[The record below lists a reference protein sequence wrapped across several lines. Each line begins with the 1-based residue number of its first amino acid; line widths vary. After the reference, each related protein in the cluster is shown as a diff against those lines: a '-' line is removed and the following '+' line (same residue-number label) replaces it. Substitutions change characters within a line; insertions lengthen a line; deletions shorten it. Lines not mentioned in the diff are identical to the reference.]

1 MARSKH
7 FQASMKRLWLLVV
20 ATILGICDSLVHAA
34 TACGYGCRVDTP
46 YQTQYRDEFIAAF
59 EARATLL
66 RETVT
71 TEAVIKGNQA
81 VFLVA
86 GSGGETAKTRG
97 ANGMIPARN
106 DDNTQ
111 NTVTLGEWHDLVRK
125 TGFNIFASQGNQR
138 QIMQQTS
145 MGVMNRKIDDQI
157 IVILNTGTVTVGS
170 AGATPTVSLFQN
182 SRVKLS
188 NASVPWDSNITLV
201 AQPSVLAFLEQAPEF
216 SNAEYVTV
224 RPYAGSD
231 QNPSWRDQPMAY
243 RWRNCLLLEHPN
255 LPGKATTSEKSFMYH
270 KTAIGHAANTG
281 GVSTAVGYND
291 EQDYTYAR
299 TSCFME
305 ALLLQNAGVVVW
317 TTDGTV
323 YG

>member
-1 MARSKH
+1 MADI
-7 FQASMKRLWLLVV
+7 
-20 ATILGICDSLVHAA
+20 T
-34 TACGYGCRVDTP
+34 

-81 VFLVA
+81 VFLVV

-97 ANGMIPARN
+97 ANGLIPARS
-106 DDNTQ
+106 DDGTQ
-111 NTVTLGEWHDLVRK
+111 NTVTLREWHDLVRK

-138 QIMQQTS
+138 QIMQMTS
-145 MGVMNRKIDDQI
+145 MGVMNRKVDDQI
-157 IVILNTGTVTVGS
+157 ITIANTGTVTVGAAS
-170 AGATPTVSLFQN
+170 ATPTVSLFQN
-182 SRVKLS
+182 GRVKLS
-188 NASVPWDSNITLV
+188 NASVPWDSNISFV
-201 AQPSVLAFLEQAPEF
+201 CQPSVLAFLEQAPEF
-216 SNAEYVTV
+216 SNAEYVEV
-224 RPYAGSD
+224 RPMAGSD
-231 QNPSWRDQPMAY
+231 QNPSWRDKPMSY
-243 RWRNCLLLEHPN
+243 RWRNCLIIEHPN
-255 LPGKATTSEKSFMYH
+255 LPGKAGASEKSFLYH
-270 KTAIGHAANTG
+270 KTAIGHAANSG
-281 GVSTAVGYND
+281 GISTAVGYND

-305 ALLLQNAGVVVW
+305 SLLLQNAGVVVF

>member
-1 MARSKH
+1 M
-7 FQASMKRLWLLVV
+7 
-20 ATILGICDSLVHAA
+20 
-34 TACGYGCRVDTP
+34 VDTA

-59 EARATLL
+59 EQRVTLL

-86 GSGGETAKTRG
+86 GSGGATAVTRG
-97 ANGMIPARN
+97 ANGLIPARS
-106 DDNTQ
+106 DDLTQ

-125 TGFNIFASQGNQR
+125 SGFNIFASQGNQR

-145 MGVMNRKIDDQI
+145 MAVVNRKIDDQI
-157 IVILNTGTVTVGS
+157 ITKLNTGTVTVGAAS
-170 AGATPTVSLFQN
+170 ATPTVSLFQN
-182 SRVKLS
+182 ARVKLS
-188 NASVPWDSNITLV
+188 NASVPWDSNITLLC
-201 AQPSVLAFLEQAPEF
+201 QPSVLAFLEQAPEF
-216 SNAEYVTV
+216 SNAEYVEV
-224 RPYAGSD
+224 RPYTGSD
-231 QNPSWRDQPMAY
+231 QNPSWQDKPMAY
-243 RWRNCLLLEHPN
+243 RWRNTLIIEHPN
-255 LPGKATTSEKSFMYH
+255 LPGKATASEKSFLYH

-281 GVSTAVGYND
+281 GVMTAVGFND

-299 TSCFME
+299 TSVFME

>member
-1 MARSKH
+1 M
-7 FQASMKRLWLLVV
+7 
-20 ATILGICDSLVHAA
+20 
-34 TACGYGCRVDTP
+34 VDTA

-59 EARATLL
+59 EARATVL

-86 GSGGETAKTRG
+86 GSGGATAVTRG
-97 ANGMIPARN
+97 ANGLIPARA

-111 NTVTLGEWHDLVRK
+111 NTVTLREWHDLVRK

-138 QIMQQTS
+138 QIMQMTS
-145 MGVMNRKIDDQI
+145 MAVMNRKVDDQI
-157 IVILNTGTVTVGS
+157 ITVLNTGTVTVGA

-182 SRVKLS
+182 GRVKLS
-188 NASVPWDSNITLV
+188 NASVPWDSNITFLC
-201 AQPSVLAFLEQAPEF
+201 QPSYLAFLEQAPEF
-216 SNAEYVTV
+216 ANADYVEV
-224 RPYAGSD
+224 KPYAGSEN
-231 QNPSWRDQPMAY
+231 NPSWRDKPMAY
-243 RWRNCLLLEHPN
+243 RWRNCLIIEHPN
-255 LPGKATTSEKSFMYH
+255 LPGKATASEKSFLYH
-270 KTAIGHAANTG
+270 KTAAGHAANTG
-281 GVSTAVGYND
+281 GMSTAVGYND

-305 ALLLQNAGVVVW
+305 ALLLQNAGVVVF